1 VTTLTDTEA
10 SALHE
15 ALDDEYR
22 AWSTYDQVIAD
33 FGDVRPFINIRDAEV
48 RHIEALTT
56 LFARYGLALPAN
68 SWSGKVERFASV
80 QAACEAGVAAEI
92 ANGAMY
98 ERLLAVTRQPD
109 VATVL
114 RRLQQASQQRH
125 LPAFRRCADGRE
137 RTAGGRVRGRHRGGR
152 P

>member
-1 VTTLTDTEA
+1 MAALTDAELA
-10 SALHE
+10 ALHE

-22 AWSTYDQVIAD
+22 AWSTYGQVIAD
-33 FGDVRPFINIRDAEV
+33 FGESPPFVHIRDAEA
-48 RHIEALTT
+48 RHVEALAT
-56 LFARYGLALPAN
+56 LFARHGLPLPPN
-68 SWSGKVERFASV
+68 PWPGKVQRFASR

-98 ERLLAVTRQPD
+98 ERLLAVTQQPD

-114 RRLQQASQQRH
+114 RRLQQASQERH
-125 LPAFRRCADGRE
+125 LPAFRRCAEGGSAA
-137 RTAGGRVRGRHRGGR
+137 AGGRRRYRGGR